1 MTKKTTTS
9 TATKKATTSTSK
21 KLTTAC
27 ATKTTSTSA
36 TKTSASAN
44 PYKNNGITIS
54 PTKFSAGDKIKITY
68 NGMLSQ
74 NGATEVFA
82 HIGWGNSWNN
92 ISDIKMSKTKS
103 GFTATVVASDS
114 LLNVC
119 FKDICE
125 NWDNNNGNDYTIC

>member
-9 TATKKATTSTSK
+9 AATKKATCASK
-21 KLTTAC
+21 KTTC
-27 ATKTTSTSA
+27 ATKTTSTST
-36 TKTSASAN
+36 TKKCASAN
-44 PYKNNGITIS
+44 PYKSNGITIS

-68 NGMLSQ
+68 TGMLSQ

-103 GFTATVVASDS
+103 GFTATLVASDS
-114 LLNVC
+114 HLNVC
-119 FKDICE
+119 FKDMCE